1 MRSALLALMLACG
14 ATASADPSGGE
25 IVARLAGTPIH
36 AEELALHL
44 ARHRALVAVHF
55 QLKHGITLDDEAGW
69 LKSHGG
75 EVPRE
80 ILRQQAM
87 ESCLRD
93 KAIQILAAKHG
104 VGRLLPF
111 PGFANHVESVNRQR
125 ADASS
130 QGGRIHGP
138 TRFTEWQFY
147 RYEIDNMRIKLVQSL
162 EPGASNAG
170 RQNLVDAA
178 VRMLMDN
185 RP

>member
-1 MRSALLALMLACG
+1 MLAWG
-14 ATASADPSGGE
+14 ATTSASPSGGE

-55 QLKHGITLDDEAGW
+55 QQKHGITLDDEAGW

-80 ILRQQAM
+80 ILRQRAM

-93 KAIQILAAKHG
+93 KAIQILGAKHG

-111 PGFANHVESVNRQR
+111 PGFAAHVESINQQR
-125 ADASS
+125 RAELLE
-130 QGGRIHGP
+130 GGQIHGP
-138 TRFTEWQFY
+138 VRFTAWQLY
-147 RYEIDNMRIKLVQSL
+147 RYEIDNMRLRLTQVLS
-162 EPGASNAG
+162 PGASNDTGPAKVEAVVRELLESSEG
-170 RQNLVDAA
+170 ANLENV
-178 VRMLMDN
+178 
-185 RP
+185 P